1 MVVKKMMRW
10 PPWPAAAVATKKYTV
25 VVVVRRLQGLELEEE
40 VEEERR
46 ALVVEVKWKGQKK
59 SLRLGSAPP
68 VKRNFTKEAG
78 IGDDG
83 AVEWDEEF
91 TSVCRFSGY
100 KEEGEPLFFPWELAF
115 TVLFNAENKGVRNR
129 VSVFGTAS
137 LNLAEYALAA
147 SDGKEFGLNIPVNVA
162 TGVSETIPSLSISL
176 RLLELRATQQLSE
189 TMRGSPHSD
198 EAISAQ
204 KDEFSA
210 LKAGLRKVKI
220 LTNYVSFG
228 KSNKACCEEGSTDSR
243 SSNRSEDAS
252 SNYPFD
258 TSSLDDDAGEESE
271 CSKDDSSVRRS
282 ISYET
287 IAYANYAGALFYS
300 NTNIDNEDD
309 FWIHYSN
316 HKLAGGL
323 HVENSSAP
331 VHRPTFWQSSMGS
344 ILPWRKRKLS
354 FRSPKAKEEP
364 LLKKHY
370 GEEGGDDIDFD
381 RRQLSS
387 SDESSFGSRETEGSV
402 SEFGD
407 DSFYVG
413 TWQQKE
419 VISRD
424 GNMKLHTQVFFAS
437 IDQRSERAAGE
448 SACTALVAVI
458 ADWLKSNQDE
468 MPIKSEFDSLIR
480 DGSSE
485 WRALCN
491 NEAYIEHF
499 PDKHF
504 DLDTIVQSKV
514 RPLSLVPEKSF
525 VGFFHPEGLESKD
538 FDFLDGAMSFD
549 SIWDEIGR
557 SASECAWDSEP
568 LVYIVSWNDHFFVLR
583 VEQHAF
589 YIIDTLGER
598 LYEGCNHAY
607 ILKFDKD
614 TVIQRLPSGT
624 KTSDEKK
631 SDQLQPNNSKETKAK
646 GAIVVSQKDSKD
658 GDGEEEIVWKG
669 KDCCK
674 EYIKS
679 FLAAIPIRGL
689 LADLKRGL
697 MTSIPLHHRLQIE
710 FHYTKLLLSPGEVSV
725 SETAA
730 DAPAMAMALTVV

>member
-10 PPWPAAAVATKKYTV
+10 PPWPAAEVATKKYTV
-25 VVVVRRLQGLELEEE
+25 VVVVRRLQGLELEDE

-59 SLRLGSAPP
+59 SWRLGSAPP
-68 VKRNFTKEAG
+68 VKRNFTKEGG

-83 AVEWDEEF
+83 VVEWDEEF

-147 SDGKEFGLNIPVNVA
+147 SVGKEFGLNIPVNVA

-258 TSSLDDDAGEESE
+258 TSSLDDDAGEESD

-282 ISYET
+282 ISYKT

-331 VHRPTFWQSSMGS
+331 VHRPTFWRSSMGS

-387 SDESSFGSRETEGSV
+387 SDESSFG
-402 SEFGD
+402 
-407 DSFYVG
+407 
-413 TWQQKE
+413 QKE

-424 GNMKLHTQVFFAS
+424 GNMRLHTQVFFAS

-525 VGFFHPEGLESKD
+525 VGFFHPEGLENKD

-614 TVIQRLPSGT
+614 TVIQRLPSGN

>member
-1 MVVKKMMRW
+1 MVMKKMMRW

-25 VVVVRRLQGLELEEE
+25 VVVVRRLQGLELEDE

-59 SLRLGSAPP
+59 SWRLGSAPP
-68 VKRNFTKEAG
+68 VKRNFTKEGG

-147 SDGKEFGLNIPVNVA
+147 SVGKEFRLNIPVNVA
-162 TGVSETIPSLSISL
+162 TGVSKTIPSLSISL

-204 KDEFSA
+204 KDEFSS

-228 KSNKACCEEGSTDSR
+228 KSNKACCEEGGTDSR

-387 SDESSFGSRETEGSV
+387 SDESSFG
-402 SEFGD
+402 
-407 DSFYVG
+407 
-413 TWQQKE
+413 QKE

-525 VGFFHPEGLESKD
+525 VGFFHPEGLENRD

-549 SIWDEIGR
+549 SIWDEISR

-583 VEQHAF
+583 VEQYAF

-631 SDQLQPNNSKETKAK
+631 SDQLQLNNSKETKAE

-658 GDGEEEIVWKG
+658 GDREEEIVWKG

-697 MTSIPLHHRLQIE
+697 MTSVPLHHRLQIE